1 MSQIPNLI
9 TSVRL
14 IAAIALFYAALTSK
28 LWLFLPL
35 VLSAGISDMLDGYV
49 ARKFNW
55 CTQFGAHLDSIS
67 DLLIYIAVIVFL
79 SINQPMAMAQCRWLL
94 LSGALIQVLHLLLAM
109 IKLGTFPS
117 YHTDFSRFSAYVI
130 YIGVI
135 SFWLFKPP
143 HILSFLALF
152 WIACSLE
159 GIVITAILSRPQSNI
174 ANIAASRKLESSR
187 A

>member
-14 IAAIALFYAALTSK
+14 LAAIALLYAGLTGQLS
-28 LWLFLPL
+28 LFLPL

-67 DLLIYIAVIVFL
+67 DLLIYIAVLVFL
-79 SINQPMAMAQCRWLL
+79 AINQPTEMAQCRWLL
-94 LSGALIQVLHLLLAM
+94 TVGAATQILHLILAVK
-109 IKLGTFPS
+109 KLGTFPS

-130 YIGVI
+130 YIGI
-135 SFWLFKPP
+135 MIFWLFKPP
-143 HILSFLALF
+143 LILNFLALF
-152 WIACSLE
+152 WIICSLE
-159 GIVITAILSRPQSNI
+159 GIVITAILSRAKSNI
-174 ANIAASRKLESSR
+174 PNISACLKFESSR